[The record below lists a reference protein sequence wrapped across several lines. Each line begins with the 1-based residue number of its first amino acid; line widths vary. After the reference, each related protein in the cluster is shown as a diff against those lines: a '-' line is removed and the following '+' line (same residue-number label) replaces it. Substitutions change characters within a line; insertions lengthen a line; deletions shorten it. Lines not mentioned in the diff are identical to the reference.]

1 MGKLTAVA
9 AISAIRNVCA
19 DDLQSN
25 IAQRVK
31 FKLSNELKMVEG
43 HRDIGFDSGGRKLRD
58 NSVFTFNAQ
67 NSVGNKA
74 TGTAPRRQ
82 PIVDSDQDHQGV
94 PMKKTAII
102 SSDVNSHLLASHGFH
117 SPYYPNTNTH
127 TCVNDN
133 KYPHS
138 YLYNVGYYFSHSAV
152 ECCQVHFSQSIEH
165 CSKAVFYEEH
175 PVGEQSTSSLHT
187 MTSPVVGMVPA
198 GKKKPL
204 LDHYTELEP
213 PPHQQSPYWY
223 QGGKS
228 SKLAKTTSS
237 WEAASWWQG
246 GEVMQPY
253 EETMPSWY
261 QSGKTSKTTSS
272 WEATSWVQGGE
283 VPPPPPQA
291 IKQTAWYHG
300 AKSSKKSKHCKSTES
315 LESSGWWNHG
325 IDTKSGKSK
334 SAKGCEDYLPI
345 MPWLPPPPIMRWP
358 TYSPTGRLPP
368 PKVPTMPPRPFP
380 SYSPTKGQDPPTL
393 RPKQSPTQLPTTD
406 SKPSTPKPSS
416 LIPNVPTTPK
426 PGPSDPTYAPTAP
439 WPTWNPTSSTYAPTG
454 PGTGTMP
461 TTQRPTL
468 APSSA
473 GPTVPPLD
481 LLVWGSSLSTSQT
494 GDNILTPLD
503 AGITASDASAG
514 SRYSI
519 IISADGTASSTGVIE
534 SMENYDGHLGIR
546 PQDLKGGQNL
556 FQPITLVFDEAE
568 NGVTSAPRFKKAYA
582 GVEGETGNT
591 HTMFIDSIGRAWATG
606 SNGKGQLCLGD
617 EIDRLIPER
626 IPLPRKIV
634 DIAVGGEFTLL
645 LTDDGVVYGC
655 GSNALGQLGL
665 GPELQVVK
673 QPMNI
678 GLTSPANSISA
689 GKDHSLIMTA
699 DGYYVMGSNEFG
711 QLCTDSGGEPLL
723 VPRAL
728 AIDFVVTEF
737 KAIKSSTYILFRDG
751 SVNGCGKNDFGQMGD
766 GSNEDAFITTV
777 GVSDV
782 VTLLGVGPSAESAFF
797 VYKDGIV
804 WGTGLNDKGQLG
816 VGDTDNRNVPT
827 LVKTDDI
834 TTVLLSAAED
844 HTLALKE
851 DGSNTSYAPSVS
863 PKTPPPTSAPV
874 EITSGPT
881 MMGEDFFFWGDP
893 KSIGEDGDGINIQQ
907 PINLGEGVLDAAAGS
922 HYSMIMLRDSSV
934 VSGGFIKSIE
944 DYKGHLGINPEI
956 VVQGLNAL
964 QPVDRVYDGSELIS
978 APLFHRV
985 FAGVENSI
993 NTGNIHS
1000 IILDREGRAY
1010 ATGSNNAGQLC
1021 LGDEVNR
1028 AIPQR
1033 IPVDNR
1039 IIDVAIGGEHTL
1051 LLDEFGNVYG
1061 CGSNQL
1067 GQLGLGTNI
1076 GTSSPVVVSGVDN
1089 VAHISAGKDH
1099 SLFKAADGIYVTG
1112 SNKYGQLCSNTDTIE
1127 LYVPAKLDLDSGIAE
1142 NIKQFDAIS
1151 SSSFILYADGTA
1163 NGCGKNDFGQ
1173 LGDGSNEDA
1182 SITTVVLDG
1191 AVRILGV
1198 GPSAESAFFVT
1209 ESKEIFG
1216 TGLNDK
1222 GQLGIGDQK
1231 DRNTPTRVDFDDKVK
1246 VSVFAAA
1253 RDHSIALILGDGT
1266 VSPTITP
1273 ATLEPTSSNPDTSP
1287 PTASTTIPV
1296 TSSPTKEEG
1305 NLPTFNGGIPTYS
1318 PTSSTSGSSTTYSPT
1333 STSGVTPLP
1342 TYAPTSEEQPNQP
1355 PTQLSNA
1362 LYYWGSGQSIG
1373 GEGQITSPE
1382 GGDATVADVSAGS
1395 RYSVIILPDG
1405 TAQSAGY
1412 IDSLDDYHG
1421 HLGQGNDVTQGQNGF
1436 TVITNV
1442 LDESEESISPPFF
1455 TRAFAGA
1462 EQFASPGSM
1471 HTILLDSEG
1480 GVYATGS
1487 NSKGQLCIGDFA
1499 DRYIPQRI
1507 GIVGEIVGV
1516 AIGNEHTLLLMNDGT
1531 VMGCGSNEFGQLGLG
1546 EDVKVENVP
1555 TMIDIEG
1562 TVDGISSGLAFS
1574 LFKSSAGLFVTG
1586 NNSYRQLC
1594 FDTEG
1599 SDIFSPTPLSL
1610 GSSIS
1615 VDLLTSFEAIQSS
1628 SFILFKDGGV
1638 AACGRNNFGQLGN
1651 GSNEDVLR
1659 TLVTIPDN
1667 TPIRRLGVGP
1677 SALSAFFVNTAGNI
1691 YATGLNDRGQ
1701 LGTGDT
1707 TDRNTLTE
1715 VDISSTGAIVVRAD
1729 QISAS
1734 SDHTLSRLSEGTAV

>member
-1 MGKLTAVA
+1 
-9 AISAIRNVCA
+9 
-19 DDLQSN
+19 
-25 IAQRVK
+25 
-31 FKLSNELKMVEG
+31 
-43 HRDIGFDSGGRKLRD
+43 
-58 NSVFTFNAQ
+58 
-67 NSVGNKA
+67 
-74 TGTAPRRQ
+74 
-82 PIVDSDQDHQGV
+82 
-94 PMKKTAII
+94 
-102 SSDVNSHLLASHGFH
+102 
-117 SPYYPNTNTH
+117 
-127 TCVNDN
+127 
-133 KYPHS
+133 
-138 YLYNVGYYFSHSAV
+138 
-152 ECCQVHFSQSIEH
+152 
-165 CSKAVFYEEH
+165 
-175 PVGEQSTSSLHT
+175 
-187 MTSPVVGMVPA
+187 
-198 GKKKPL
+198 
-204 LDHYTELEP
+204 
-213 PPHQQSPYWY
+213 
-223 QGGKS
+223 
-228 SKLAKTTSS
+228 
-237 WEAASWWQG
+237 
-246 GEVMQPY
+246 
-253 EETMPSWY
+253 
-261 QSGKTSKTTSS
+261 
-272 WEATSWVQGGE
+272 
-283 VPPPPPQA
+283 
-291 IKQTAWYHG
+291 
-300 AKSSKKSKHCKSTES
+300 
-315 LESSGWWNHG
+315 
-325 IDTKSGKSK
+325 
-334 SAKGCEDYLPI
+334 
-345 MPWLPPPPIMRWP
+345 
-358 TYSPTGRLPP
+358 
-368 PKVPTMPPRPFP
+368 
-380 SYSPTKGQDPPTL
+380 
-393 RPKQSPTQLPTTD
+393 
-406 SKPSTPKPSS
+406 
-416 LIPNVPTTPK
+416 
-426 PGPSDPTYAPTAP
+426 
-439 WPTWNPTSSTYAPTG
+439 
-454 PGTGTMP
+454 
-461 TTQRPTL
+461 
-468 APSSA
+468 
-473 GPTVPPLD
+473 
-481 LLVWGSSLSTSQT
+481 
-494 GDNILTPLD
+494 
-503 AGITASDASAG
+503 
-514 SRYSI
+514 
-519 IISADGTASSTGVIE
+519 
-534 SMENYDGHLGIR
+534 
-546 PQDLKGGQNL
+546 
-556 FQPITLVFDEAE
+556 
-568 NGVTSAPRFKKAYA
+568 
-582 GVEGETGNT
+582 
-591 HTMFIDSIGRAWATG
+591 MFIDSIGRAWATG

-626 IPLPRKIV
+626 IALPRKIV

-678 GLTSPANSISA
+678 GLASPAKSISA
-689 GKDHSLIMTA
+689 GKDHSLIMTT

-728 AIDFVVTEF
+728 AIDSVITEF
-737 KAIKSSTYILFRDG
+737 QAVKSSTYILYRDG
-751 SVNGCGKNDFGQMGD
+751 SVNGCGKNDFGQIGD
-766 GSNEDAFITTV
+766 GSNEDTFIAIV

-797 VYKDGIV
+797 VYKDGTV

-851 DGSNTSYAPSVS
+851 DGSNTSYAPSAS

-907 PINLGEGVLDAAAGS
+907 PINLGEGGC
-922 HYSMIMLRDSSV
+922 SV

-964 QPVDRVYDGSELIS
+964 QPVDRVYDGSERIS

-1010 ATGSNNAGQLC
+1010 ATGSNDAGQLC

-1028 AIPQR
+1028 VIPER

-1076 GTSSPVVVSGVDN
+1076 GTSSPVVVSGVVD

-1112 SNKYGQLCSNTDTIE
+1112 SNRYGQLCSTTDTTE
-1127 LYVPAKLDLDSGIAE
+1127 LYVPAKLDLDNGIAD

-1151 SSSFILYADGTA
+1151 SSSFILYADGSA

-1231 DRNTPTRVDFDDKVK
+1231 DRNTPTRVDFDDKVM

-1273 ATLEPTSSNPDTSP
+1273 ATLEPTSSILIQVHLLHPQQSLSRVLRQKKKGDS
-1287 PTASTTIPV
+1287 
-1296 TSSPTKEEG
+1296 
-1305 NLPTFNGGIPTYS
+1305 F
-1318 PTSSTSGSSTTYSPT
+1318 
-1333 STSGVTPLP
+1333 P

-1355 PTQLSNA
+1355 PTQLSNE
-1362 LYYWGSGQSIG
+1362 LYYWGSGNQS
-1373 GEGQITSPE
+1373 EAKVKSLLLKEEMRQLLTYP
-1382 GGDATVADVSAGS
+1382 
-1395 RYSVIILPDG
+1395 
-1405 TAQSAGY
+1405 QSAGY

-1507 GIVGEIVGV
+1507 GIVGEVVGV

-1546 EDVKVENVP
+1546 EDIKVENAP

-1599 SDIFSPTPLSL
+1599 L

-1677 SALSAFFVNTAGNI
+1677 SALSAFFVNTA
-1691 YATGLNDRGQ
+1691 
-1701 LGTGDT
+1701 
-1707 TDRNTLTE
+1707 E